1 MFCYQFKKPFIVIS
15 LLSVGIVCF
24 TPHAHAEFEYDISP
38 ILHLQEQYD
47 DNINLTS
54 SSKKSDSISK
64 ISPGFSLLLSHPRF
78 KVTCDYLHTLAYF
91 KNNPQYDYNNGN
103 TLNFNLETRLTEYL
117 NFLFTE
123 NYERSNDPQLTEFSE
138 QNAQQTGQQ
147 NVQQTGLQNSVS
159 FRSLHTQNNISP
171 HLEYR
176 FGPEDTINLTYRN
189 TRLRQEGLGS
199 EDYTE
204 NFYDGGLTYWL
215 NDNYGIN
222 LQYSQDRGNFQV
234 QENDFKSNRIAPRLT
249 YRFSRQAEVFLD
261 YSYTGTDF
269 NHQTNIVNNTSKA
282 QQILFPLYVGTDL
295 NQQLDTNP
303 DYFVRDFDAG
313 FKLSPLSTVKVE
325 GKLGYYWRIG
335 HDSTNNQGFIYRL
348 WGEKQ
353 LSSGSVFMDYRG
365 GATANYFAVRDS
377 GFYEFWLVSTGY
389 AYNYKNILTF
399 RADGSFTNYDYIQ
412 APLEKLQNISQRKD
426 DVWQGN
432 ILLGYNITSFLAF
445 EIEYNYFDQSSNRK
459 TDSYIDNRIT
469 GRLVINFL
477 KDYQK
482 GH

>member
-1 MFCYQFKKPFIVIS
+1 MFCYQLKKPFIVIF
-15 LLSVGIVCF
+15 LLSAVIVCF
-24 TPHAHAEFEYDISP
+24 LPHAHAEFEYDISP

-47 DNINLTS
+47 DNINLTN

-64 ISPGFSLLLSHPRF
+64 ISPGFSLLLTHPRF

-103 TLNFNLETRLTEYL
+103 NLNFNLETTLTEYL
-117 NFLFTE
+117 KFLFTE
-123 NYERSNDPQLTEFSE
+123 NYERSNDPQLTDFSGQNAQQTGQ

-147 NVQQTGLQNSVS
+147 NVLQTGQQTGVS

-171 HLEYR
+171 RLEYR

-189 TRLRQEGLGS
+189 ASLRQEGLGS

-204 NFYDGGLTYWL
+204 NFYDGFLTYWL

-234 QENDFKSNRIAPRLT
+234 QEDDFKSYRIAPRLI
-249 YRFSRQAEVFLD
+249 YRFSRQAEIFVD

-269 NHQTNIVNNTSKA
+269 NQQTDA
-282 QQILFPLYVGTDL
+282 
-295 NQQLDTNP
+295 NP
-303 DYFVRDFDAG
+303 DYFIKDFDAG
-313 FKLSPLSTVKVE
+313 FKMSPLATVKVE
-325 GKLGYYWRIG
+325 GKLGYYWRNG
-335 HDSTNNQGFIYRL
+335 HDNTNNQGFIYRL

-353 LSSGSVFMDYRG
+353 FSSGTVFLDYRG
-365 GATANYFAVRDS
+365 GATENYFAVRDS

-389 AYNYKNILTF
+389 TYNYKNILTF
-399 RADGSFTNYDYIQ
+399 RADGSFANYDYIQ
-412 APLEKLQNISQRKD
+412 AYLEKLQNISQRKD

-432 ILLGYNITSFLAF
+432 ILLAYKITSFLTF
-445 EIEYNYFDQSSNRK
+445 EIEYNYLDQSSNRK

-477 KDYQK
+477 QDYQK